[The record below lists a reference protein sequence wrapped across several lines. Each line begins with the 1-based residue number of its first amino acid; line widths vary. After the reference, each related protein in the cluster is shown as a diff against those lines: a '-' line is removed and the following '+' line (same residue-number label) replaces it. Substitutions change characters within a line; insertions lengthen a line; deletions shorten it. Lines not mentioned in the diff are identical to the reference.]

1 MRVNYADEK
10 TFRLRIPTHALTPYP
25 PEREDLGLPAVSAPP
40 AQVHP
45 HTRSAQ

>member
-1 MRVNYADEK
+1 MPEIDNAEGVASATEQAEK
-10 TFRLRIPTHALTPYP
+10 RT
-25 PEREDLGLPAVSAPP
+25 EDLGLPAVSAPP